1 MITLGAITLAIF
13 FLRFAVFNFYE
24 TPQYL
29 LSRGRDEAALEVLQ
43 QVAKVNKAPPPQFS
57 IEDFQEIDRRVGNL
71 DQSKVKKVETSKDTF
86 SRKVRELLRHFK
98 VVKLLFASRKMTR
111 VTLIIWVVFIAG

>member
-43 QVAKVNKAPPPQFS
+43 QVAKVNKAPSPQSS